1 MFFVIFF
8 TLSQSIRVLEEL
20 TAPATDTIPISVG
33 VDQMEKI
40 IDNCETYYE
49 CTADKNANPKCGK
62 HCFATAADHYFQYKF
77 TGQQYQIYGS
87 KGSGF
92 GKIKIYLGGNLV
104 KEVDVSTGNS
114 VNGELLYTSDIL
126 TYGEYT
132 IKVTGESKI
141 QIYKFA
147 YWPSVKAKRLN
158 FTDMIAGGNWVS
170 NSDGVGGIL
179 GWSNNKEAQLM
190 YDVPCSKI
198 WIYGSTGPNYG
209 SIKIKVGDN
218 DYITKTEHSETKT
231 DGVLLYETNE
241 LPFRIYSLLIE
252 NPNEQLPTE
261 ISFYCAFYEHDP
273 PPQTPAPYPSPSPQP
288 LLPSDFIGKTY
299 ENSFDKGFFDIPQ
312 QSDIN
317 EFSGCTFKNVVSDGN
332 FLGVFRK
339 KVAFHDNVFEYDDFV
354 LNPSIAWVTWQV
366 SEFTIERCTFTNY
379 RYVKQFDEGLIM
391 SFNAN
396 LKLAINSCTFNKVGR
411 SDAHFMFKINGQNT
425 QLTIY
430 DCTFYFE
437 SSEKGSRVGKIETGN
452 VLIDH
457 CTFTNCPRDMVKID
471 ASYSGDIGNTVQFT
485 NNIVQG
491 NTRQFMILTKL
502 RRAPVIEN
510 NVFQN
515 INMESGY
522 LISIMHHVQSIRLYN
537 NTFSHVTTKAGSYC
551 GGTSIWFQH
560 MDKRE
565 SAITYE
571 KCYFYDNANN
581 NENAPF
587 NQGGAIH
594 YGYTTSISD
603 TAVNLKGC
611 EFKRNKC
618 PNGYGGAVAFSIDQD
633 LTISD
638 CIFEDNSAGKYA
650 GAIYFF
656 GNIVKPS
663 DNSDAPEFSGTFK
676 LDSISITNCQFSG
689 NNAGSGKA
697 IYIFELEDFPLF
709 NVKLI
714 ISGCTFT
721 DNSQYNFLI
730 YANIGK
736 IEIDGNHIT
745 YADRTKSSGILIV
758 KPKKCQYVK
767 ISNNDFTNC
776 YTDDMYSMEINTEND
791 DSEITIQN
799 CKFENCY
806 SSIYIVANYKGTIN
820 VDSCTFK
827 FDDANNAC
835 GALSLGSKTFTLKNS
850 NFIKTNAI
858 GAVKFASNG
867 VYDTLPIVIDN
878 CMFDS
883 CLGHNKRCFDVS
895 TYTNNIQFKNTLIQN
910 MPATDRNGYILSFGC
925 NYFLETFV
933 FENITFLN
941 NRCSS
946 DYGGGSGIWV
956 TDVENIEFKNCHFIG
971 NTALKD
977 STPRDKVPL
986 GATESVYYQG
996 DGGGFQYG
1004 FSNTIYDVNMFF
1016 DNCEF
1021 RENKAV
1027 RHGGA
1032 LALQT
1037 VGTVEIRRCTFIDNI
1052 AGYDPKSSSA
1062 QLLFNNY
1069 YSYKT
1074 HGRGGAIYLNPAFS
1088 HKESDQ
1094 TKYMKSV
1101 VIEDNTITTNT
1112 AYDGFALYVQGE
1124 DPGTEFSIIRNT
1136 FDKNTRQAID
1146 VSARAVI
1153 LSEIK
1158 RLTIDSSNKFVDPDV
1173 NPPKELVYANPDDG
1187 EDDGNDAD
1195 TTEFI
1200 NCSTNT
1206 RHEYFGAD
1214 GNRLIVIVTIS
1225 KFNNIHTVNK
1235 KHGGALYIVNA
1246 GLACQD
1252 VSFDN
1257 CITDQGYGGAIYL
1270 HNTFDTTSYV
1280 YINDDNFTSC
1290 SAKLGG
1296 AVFIYSSNKNCVL
1309 RITGCLFKGNI
1320 GTAPKDSTK
1329 LYGGSGMFV
1338 AGKKGRVLNN
1348 YFEENVGD
1356 GSSLKLY
1363 SDFDNAEIKSP
1374 TLQSDERL
1382 IVSKCNFVLSD
1393 NSDGGVH
1400 YTRGNG
1406 GPRILLSDCSFS
1418 GKLKKGAH
1426 YIDGE
1431 LISENSPKMIV
1442 RNCKSV
1448 DAASLDDSSNSLIN
1462 LNSQVFDVAE
1472 RKIEKKSQA
1481 APKKALTVVVA
1492 AISISLA
1499 AIVGFLVFAIKK
1511 KNPNDENEMSSEA
1524 TDI

>member
-8 TLSQSIRVLEEL
+8 TLSQSIRVLEEP

-33 VDQMEKI
+33 VDQMDKNI
-40 IDNCETYYE
+40 GNCVTFYE

-62 HCFATAADHYFQYKF
+62 HCFATTADHYFQYKF

-87 KGSGF
+87 KGSEF

-114 VNGELLYTSDIL
+114 INGELLYTSDLL
-126 TYGEYT
+126 TYGEHT
-132 IKVTGESKI
+132 IKVNGEGKI
-141 QIYKFA
+141 QIHKFA

-158 FTDMIAGGNWVS
+158 FTDMIAGGNWVP

-209 SIKIKVGDN
+209 SIKIKVGD
-218 DYITKTEHSETKT
+218 DSYLTKSEHSETKT
-231 DGVLLYETNE
+231 DGVLLHVTKE
-241 LPFRIYSLLIE
+241 LPFRIYSLLVE
-252 NPNEQLPTE
+252 NPNEQPPTE

-288 LLPSDFIGKTY
+288 LLPSDFIGQTY
-299 ENSFDKGFFDIPQ
+299 ENSFDKGFFDIQQ

-317 EFSGCTFKNVVSDGN
+317 EFSGCTFRNVVSAGN

-339 KVAFHDNVFEYDDFV
+339 KVAFHDNVFEYDDYV

-396 LKLAINSCTFNKVGR
+396 VKLTINSCTFNKIGR

-425 QLTIY
+425 DLTIY
-430 DCTFYFE
+430 DCAFNFE

-471 ASYSGDIGNTVQFT
+471 ASYSGDVSNTVRFT

-522 LISIMHHVQSIRLYN
+522 LVSIMHHVSNIRLYN
-537 NTFSHVTTKAGSYC
+537 NTFSHVATKAGSYC

-560 MDKRE
+560 MDKTE

-571 KCYFYDNANN
+571 KCYFYDNSNN

-594 YGYTTSISD
+594 YGYTTSISN
-603 TAVNLKGC
+603 TAVNLKQC

-618 PNGYGGAVAFSIDQD
+618 PNGDGGAVAFSIDKN

-638 CIFEDNSAGKYA
+638 CIFEDNSAYGNG
-650 GAIYFF
+650 GAIFF
-656 GNIVKPS
+656 WSKIAKPS
-663 DNSDAPEFSGTFK
+663 DNSDAPDFVEPIKIK
-676 LDSISITNCQFSG
+676 LLSIARCQFI
-689 NNAGSGKA
+689 NNKGSAGSA
-697 IYIFELEDFPLF
+697 IFTQAYYTLSNAKME
-709 NVKLI
+709 
-714 ISGCTFT
+714 ISDCTFT
-721 DNSQYNFLI
+721 DNGQRDYSI
-730 YANIGK
+730 YSVFGELT
-736 IEIDGNHIT
+736 IENSNVKCTDGI
-745 YADRTKSSGILIV
+745 KSSAILKV
-758 KPKKCQYVK
+758 PERCN
-767 ISNNDFTNC
+767 S
-776 YTDDMYSMEINTEND
+776 
-791 DSEITIQN
+791 ITIAHSNFIN
-799 CKFENCY
+799 CITNEMESFYIDTQKDESTISILNCTFENCI
-806 SSIYIVANYKGTIN
+806 SSTRIVVNYNGTIN

-835 GALSLGSKTFTLKNS
+835 GAISLGSKTFTLKNS
-850 NFIKTNAI
+850 NFIKTNCI

-867 VYDTLPIVIDN
+867 VHKDLPIVIDN

-883 CLGHNKRCFDVS
+883 CLGSNKRCFDVS

-910 MPATDRNGYILSFGC
+910 MPATDRNGYILSFEC
-925 NYFLETFV
+925 NNNLETFV

-946 DYGGGSGIWV
+946 DYGGGSGIWI
-956 TDVENIEFKNCHFIG
+956 TDVKNMEFKDCHFIG

-1004 FSNTIYDVNMFF
+1004 FSETIYDINMIF

-1037 VGTVEIRRCTFIDNI
+1037 VGTVEIRHCTFINNI

-1088 HKESDQ
+1088 HKSSDQ
-1094 TKYMKSV
+1094 TKYMQRV
-1101 VIEDNTITTNT
+1101 VIENNTITTNT

-1124 DPGTEFSIIRNT
+1124 DPGTEFNIISNT
-1136 FDKNTRQAID
+1136 FDNNTVQAGD
-1146 VSARAVI
+1146 ASARAVI
-1153 LSEIK
+1153 LSEIE
-1158 RLTIDSSNKFVDPDV
+1158 RLTIDSSNTFVDPAV
-1173 NPPKELVYANPDDG
+1173 NPPQQLVHANPDDG

-1206 RHEYFGAD
+1206 RHEYLGVA

-1225 KFNNIHTVNK
+1225 KFNNIHNVDK

-1246 GLACQD
+1246 GLACQY
-1252 VSFDN
+1252 VSFDK

-1270 HNTFDTTSYV
+1270 HNTIDTTSYV

-1309 RITGCLFKGNI
+1309 RVTGCLFKGNI
-1320 GTAPKDSTK
+1320 GTAPKESNK

-1338 AGKKGRVLNN
+1338 AGKKGRILNN

-1363 SDFDNAEIKSP
+1363 SNFDNSEINSP

-1382 IVSKCNFVLSD
+1382 IVSKCDFVLSD
-1393 NSDGGVH
+1393 NSDSGVH

-1406 GPRILLSDCSFS
+1406 GPRVLLSDCSFS

-1431 LISENSPKMIV
+1431 LISDNSPKMIV
-1442 RNCKSV
+1442 SNCKSV

-1472 RKIEKKSQA
+1472 RKIKKKSQA
-1481 APKKALTVVVA
+1481 PMKALTVVVT

-1511 KNPNDENEMSSEA
+1511 KNPNDENEMSSET